1 MHLLRCF
8 TLGATR
14 FDGILVQ
21 VVSQPAEAA
30 IANERV
36 PCQMSGWMIKN
47 LFSALIR
54 ALCGVEQDFCW
65 EITSPVTLPF
75 GVHRGVVK
83 ECQ

>member
-21 VVSQPAEAA
+21 VVGQPAEVA

-36 PCQMSGWMIKN
+36 PCQMSGCVIK
-47 LFSALIR
+47 
-54 ALCGVEQDFCW
+54 
-65 EITSPVTLPF
+65 
-75 GVHRGVVK
+75 K
-83 ECQ
+83 